1 VIVMRLY
8 AEMCAKLIEHLYDL
22 RRPPLGQ
29 QVDLQI
35 DAPLRAGE
43 NEVIAGGVDSPF
55 VFSVFIG

>member
-29 QVDLQI
+29 QVDL
-35 DAPLRAGE
+35 
-43 NEVIAGGVDSPF
+43 
-55 VFSVFIG
+55 